1 MHAAT
6 WLLLCYS
13 IPFFFLGYAA
23 SPSPTA
29 SAGVVLQPRGNGEK
43 VLVAQK
49 SFGFGDVVM
58 AVPSDMCLLV
68 RRDGSVVSGLKGQLD
83 ASLDDPCIGDLRHP
97 VPVGAPPEVTWDVR
111 LAFALLDATAGT
123 SLAESGDF
131 FDAYAWALQA
141 PDALSLP
148 LCMSPYMLTQLQN
161 PAMEAAAIAQQRRLA
176 SVAGMYG
183 DVHAHRVTLASWQ
196 RAQQAHPDDVHRLPP
211 PLSPLQWAFAL
222 VRSRCF
228 KAGADVFA
236 FVPLIDMANHAVAHP
251 AAQFEFSNGDGIIN
265 GFALRAARALTPG
278 DEVTICYDGTHSN
291 DRLMTQYGF
300 TVDGN
305 PNDDIALR
313 CHLEG
318 AVDDDMAKQ
327 ACERLVAAADTLPKD
342 GADAARVHVALR
354 SLVPRIR
361 ALGTSVGEVGS
372 LSPAAIV
379 DALQAAVDEAAAGF
393 PTTLADDR
401 RILAALE
408 ELPPDTLYVPRDGRL
423 ENAVHLRAC
432 LRYRCGKKELL
443 ATAKRLLQAS
453 RST

>member
-1 MHAAT
+1 MQPPLGVQSVFRADTTKAA
-6 WLLLCYS
+6 
-13 IPFFFLGYAA
+13 
-23 SPSPTA
+23 
-29 SAGVVLQPRGNGEK
+29 
-43 VLVAQK
+43 
-49 SFGFGDVVM
+49 
-58 AVPSDMCLLV
+58 
-68 RRDGSVVSGLKGQLD
+68 
-83 ASLDDPCIGDLRHP
+83 
-97 VPVGAPPEVTWDVR
+97 
-111 LAFALLDATAGT
+111 
-123 SLAESGDF
+123 
-131 FDAYAWALQA
+131 
-141 PDALSLP
+141 
-148 LCMSPYMLTQLQN
+148 
-161 PAMEAAAIAQQRRLA
+161 
-176 SVAGMYG
+176 
-183 DVHAHRVTLASWQ
+183 
-196 RAQQAHPDDVHRLPP
+196 

-228 KAGADVFA
+228 KAGADIFA

-305 PNDDIALR
+305 PNDDVALR

-318 AVDDDMAKQ
+318 AVDDDAARQ
-327 ACERLVAAADTLPKD
+327 ACERLITAADTLPKYKKD

-354 SLVPRIR
+354 SLVSRIR
-361 ALGTSVGEVGS
+361 ALGTSVVGS
-372 LSPAAIV
+372 SSPAAIIN
-379 DALQAAVDEAAAGF
+379 ALEAAVDEAAASF

-401 RILAALE
+401 RVLAALE

-453 RST
+453 YRT

>member
-1 MHAAT
+1 
-6 WLLLCYS
+6 
-13 IPFFFLGYAA
+13 
-23 SPSPTA
+23 
-29 SAGVVLQPRGNGEK
+29 
-43 VLVAQK
+43 
-49 SFGFGDVVM
+49 
-58 AVPSDMCLLV
+58 
-68 RRDGSVVSGLKGQLD
+68 
-83 ASLDDPCIGDLRHP
+83 
-97 VPVGAPPEVTWDVR
+97 
-111 LAFALLDATAGT
+111 
-123 SLAESGDF
+123 
-131 FDAYAWALQA
+131 
-141 PDALSLP
+141 
-148 LCMSPYMLTQLQN
+148 MLTQLQN

-183 DVHAHRVTLASWQ
+183 DVHAHRVTAAAWR

-236 FVPLIDMANHAVAHP
+236 FVPLVDMANHAVAHP
-251 AAQFEFSNGDGIIN
+251 AAQFEFSNGDGVIK

-278 DEVTICYDGTHSN
+278 DEVTICYDSTHSN

-318 AVDDDMAKQ
+318 AVDDDAARQ

-354 SLVPRIR
+354 SLVSCIR
-361 ALGTSVGEVGS
+361 GEEGNIVGS

-379 DALQAAVDEAAAGF
+379 DALEAAVDEAAAVF
-393 PTTLADDR
+393 PTALADDR